1 MIRDL
6 NLKDP
11 GAIVLSLNALDYG
24 DYFPHSKITAMPKRN
39 FSVER
44 FVIYLRIN
52 EENVI
57 RFNRYHGGLKISAEI
72 AIPELFRSVSIFD
85 YSSDAH
91 WVGTYKDV
99 AVKAIALFSHAVDVE
114 IAYLSAKSDLSP
126 IIETQQLE
134 KLWRL
139 KLGL

>member
-1 MIRDL
+1 MIRDPKI
-6 NLKDP
+6 KDP
-11 GAIVLSLNALDYG
+11 DTIVQSLDALDYG

-57 RFNRYHGGLKISAEI
+57 RFSRYHGGIKICAEI
-72 AIPELFRSVSIFD
+72 AITELFRTVSIFD
-85 YSSDAH
+85 YASDAH
-91 WVGTYKDV
+91 WVGTYKDA
-99 AVKAIALFSHAVDVE
+99 AVKAVALFSHAVDVE

-134 KLWRL
+134 ALWRL